1 MRRLYLSVGLIA
13 LMAALSGLHI
23 WHLNDL
29 TGQLTAQLTQA
40 QALAKQEGVCDSCGG
55 ALAQREDW
63 DGAARLT
70 RQAKER
76 WTGHEG
82 YLHTT
87 LRHTD
92 IDAILISLDET
103 LAFLEGGEKQPAEYA
118 AANARLL
125 AQLALLVEAEVPT
138 LTNIL

>member
-13 LMAALSGLHI
+13 LMAALSGLHV

-40 QALAKQEGVCDSCGG
+40 Q

-138 LTNIL
+138 LANNL